1 MAGRYG
7 RKGDYLMAITK
18 KTFTKALADV
28 KTCLDAIYC
37 RKEDLGAVTVAVS
50 PSEPDAPKAHW
61 IKPTDLS
68 AGTLQAKKIVISS
81 CRPDDSNAI
90 WINTSNQ

>member
-1 MAGRYG
+1 MIFI
-7 RKGDYLMAITK
+7 MAITK

-28 KTCLDAIYC
+28 KTCLDTIYC

-61 IKPTDLS
+61 IKPADLS
-68 AGTLQAKKIVISS
+68 AGTMQAKKLIISS
-81 CRPDDSNAI
+81 SQPDDSNAI
-90 WINTSNQ
+90 WINTSN